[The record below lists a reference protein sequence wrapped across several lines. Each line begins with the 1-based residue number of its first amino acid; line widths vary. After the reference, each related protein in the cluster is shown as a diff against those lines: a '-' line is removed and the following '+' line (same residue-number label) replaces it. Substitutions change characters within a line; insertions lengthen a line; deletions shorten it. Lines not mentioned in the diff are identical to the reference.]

1 MRGGMSGQLH
11 LPHRGVRDP
20 SLQPSGTRP
29 PVRRASR
36 RPDDRPEAR
45 GEKEE
50 ARQGRSQ
57 EGHGGLIVAFV
68 FLAAM
73 TLISALGVVLSRNVV
88 HSALF
93 MSASFLGVA
102 GFFVMLNAPALAAF
116 QVLIYV
122 GAVTVLILFGIMFT
136 QRPQVGGFRTIIQR
150 QLWPGLFVAIG
161 IGAFLAY
168 VLSTQDWV
176 GTEPGNGP
184 REVAA
189 LGEIL
194 LGVNGAPPIF
204 GLLFEVASVLLLVAI
219 VAAIVVS
226 RRKTGE
232 GVGRGGE

>member
-1 MRGGMSGQLH
+1 M
-11 LPHRGVRDP
+11 
-20 SLQPSGTRP
+20 
-29 PVRRASR
+29 
-36 RPDDRPEAR
+36 
-45 GEKEE
+45 
-50 ARQGRSQ
+50 
-57 EGHGGLIVAFV
+57 IVAFA
-68 FLAAM
+68 FLASI
-73 TLISALGVVLSRNVV
+73 TLLSAFGVVISRSVV

-93 MSASFLGVA
+93 MSASFLGIA

-122 GAVTVLILFGIMFT
+122 GAVTVLVLFAIMFT
-136 QRPQVGGFRTIIQR
+136 QRPQVRRFRTIIQR
-150 QLWPGLFVAIG
+150 QHWPGLFVAIG
-161 IGAFLAY
+161 VGAFLAY
-168 VLSTQDWV
+168 VLSIQDWV

-194 LGVNGAPPIF
+194 LGINGAPPIF

-232 GVGRGGE
+232 EIGREGEE